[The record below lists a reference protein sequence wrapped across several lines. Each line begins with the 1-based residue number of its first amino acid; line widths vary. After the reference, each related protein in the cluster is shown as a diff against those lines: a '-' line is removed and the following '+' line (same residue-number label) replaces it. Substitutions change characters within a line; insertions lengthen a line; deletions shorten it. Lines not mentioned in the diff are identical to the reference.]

1 MTYLLDTNVVSE
13 FVSSRPDVNVVRW
26 LHDLQEDDAHISVI
40 TLAELRR
47 GIELLTPGSR
57 KSALSLWYSDDLPRR
72 FEKRIID
79 VTPPIANAWGEIMA
93 EARQGGIVL
102 SVMDGFLA
110 ATAQAHSLVLVTRNT
125 KDFKSLRVEIKNPW
139 QA

>member
-13 FVSSRPDVNVVRW
+13 FVSPRPDVNVVRW
-26 LHDLQEDDAHISVI
+26 LHDLHEDDAFISVI
-40 TLAELRR
+40 TIAELRR
-47 GIELLTPGSR
+47 GIELLEPGSR
-57 KSALSLWYSDDLPRR
+57 KSALSLWFSDDLPRR

-79 VTPPIANAWGEIMA
+79 VTASIANAWGEIMG
-93 EARQGGIVL
+93 EARKAGIAL

-125 KDFKSLRVEIKNPW
+125 KDFQSLRVEIKNPW